1 MKPIALTSCSYA
13 ASTFAHAALI
23 VAGVMGWRMAG
34 APMPPEA
41 FEVTLGDLG
50 FSQGVSQPRRAAR
63 PVVAPKRVSSVDL
76 AVKEKKAE
84 APKQTPAADEATAIA
99 QQGDGG
105 EAAASG
111 GKALT
116 EFERY
121 QVALRQR
128 IHEALVY
135 PRQSKNLDET
145 GTVKVK
151 FTILRDGTISDV
163 GLWGASAFDRL
174 NSAALDTVRRVAKV
188 DPLPKSYA
196 GEAFQT
202 VVPIDYVLR

>member
-1 MKPIALTSCSYA
+1 MKAIALTPCTYA
-13 ASTFAHAALI
+13 ASTLIHAALI
-23 VAGVMGWRMAG
+23 AVGLVGWGMA
-34 APMPPEA
+34 AQPIPPDV
-41 FEVTLGDLG
+41 FEVTLGDRG
-50 FSQGVSQPRRAAR
+50 FAQGVSQPRPATR
-63 PVVAPKRVSSVDL
+63 PVVKQKVTSSVDL
-76 AVKEKKAE
+76 ALKEKKKANPEEVTPVTE
-84 APKQTPAADEATAIA
+84 ASTAR
-99 QQGDGG
+99 QGDGG
-105 EAAASG
+105 EAAVSG
-111 GKALT
+111 GRALS
-116 EFERY
+116 EFEHY

-128 IHEALVY
+128 IHEALIY

-145 GTVKVK
+145 GTVKVR
-151 FTILRDGTISDV
+151 FTILRDGTIADV

>member
-1 MKPIALTSCSYA
+1 MKSIAITSCSYA
-13 ASTFAHAALI
+13 ASTFVHAALI
-23 VAGVMGWRMAG
+23 VAGLVSWGMTKR
-34 APMPPEA
+34 PMPPDA

-50 FSQGVSQPRRAAR
+50 FSQGVHRPRAAAR
-63 PVVAPKRVSSVDL
+63 PTVKATVDSSVDL
-76 AVKEKKAE
+76 AVKEKKREKPAE
-84 APKQTPAADEATAIA
+84 PIPGSDGATQKA
-99 QQGDGG
+99 GDGG
-105 EAAASG
+105 EVAATG
-111 GKALT
+111 GRALS

-121 QVALRQR
+121 QVALRQK
-128 IHEALVY
+128 IHEALIY

-151 FTILRDGTISDV
+151 FTILRDGTIADV

-188 DPLPKSYA
+188 DPLPPSYA